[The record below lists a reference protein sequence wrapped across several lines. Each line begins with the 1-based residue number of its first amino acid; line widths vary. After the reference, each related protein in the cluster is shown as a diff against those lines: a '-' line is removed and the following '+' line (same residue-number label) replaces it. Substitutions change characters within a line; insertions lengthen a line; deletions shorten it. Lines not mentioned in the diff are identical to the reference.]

1 MLLTFKTLQGQTF
14 TLEVDPTI
22 TVKDVKVKIET
33 EKGIDTFPNEKQ
45 KLIYNG
51 KVLDNADPL
60 SKYEINEKKFLVVMV
75 PKPVAA
81 AAASAKPA
89 AETPAPTPATPA
101 ATGIP
106 NITPG
111 APTRPKRAQELPTDV
126 PRSSLVYPETPA
138 AAASSATPKAAA
150 TEEKE
155 TKKVEEKETKKE
167 ASEAEPEKKSD
178 SSETPM
184 DVADPTPASGNVGSG
199 SDLVVGEDYNLMVQ
213 NIMDMGY
220 GRDEVAAAL
229 TASFN
234 NPDRAVEYLLT
245 GIPSSVRPASATTPG
260 SDAPAE
266 SNPASAAGTG
276 SEETGSSS
284 GGTGSSGG
292 SNPLAFLRNQ
302 EEFQQM
308 KRLLQQNPGML
319 NALLQNIGQSNPELL
334 QIISQ
339 NQEAFI
345 RMINESDDS
354 TSGSGGGSR
363 SGSGR
368 PATEGEN
375 LGESGVIQ
383 VSPQDKEAIERLK
396 ALGFP
401 EHLVVQ
407 AYFACEKNENLAA
420 NFLLSQGFD
429 D

>member
-1 MLLTFKTLQGQTF
+1 
-14 TLEVDPTI
+14 
-22 TVKDVKVKIET
+22 
-33 EKGIDTFPNEKQ
+33 
-45 KLIYNG
+45 
-51 KVLDNADPL
+51 
-60 SKYEINEKKFLVVMV
+60 
-75 PKPVAA
+75 
-81 AAASAKPA
+81 
-89 AETPAPTPATPA
+89 
-101 ATGIP
+101 
-106 NITPG
+106 
-111 APTRPKRAQELPTDV
+111 
-126 PRSSLVYPETPA
+126 
-138 AAASSATPKAAA
+138 
-150 TEEKE
+150 
-155 TKKVEEKETKKE
+155 
-167 ASEAEPEKKSD
+167 
-178 SSETPM
+178 
-184 DVADPTPASGNVGSG
+184 
-199 SDLVVGEDYNLMVQ
+199 MVQ

-220 GRDEVAAAL
+220 GRDEVVAAL

-245 GIPSSVRPASATTPG
+245 GIPSSVRAERPPTVGGTGSESS
-260 SDAPAE
+260 SDAPA
-266 SNPASAAGTG
+266 SAGTNPVLAALAGSGGEETGSSAAGTG
-276 SEETGSSS
+276 A
-284 GGTGSSGG
+284 
-292 SNPLAFLRNQ
+292 NPLAFLRNQ

-345 RMINESDDS
+345 RMINESDDT
-354 TSGSGGGSR
+354 TSGSAGSGGQRGGGR
-363 SGSGR
+363 PSG
-368 PATEGEN
+368 EEH

>member
-14 TLEVDPTI
+14 TLEVDPSI
-22 TVKDVKVKIET
+22 TVKDVKQKIET
-33 EKGIDTFPNEKQ
+33 EKGVELFPSEKQ

-51 KVLDNADPL
+51 KVLENGDPL

-75 PKPVAA
+75 PKPQSAP
-81 AAASAKPA
+81 AKPA

-101 ATGIP
+101 AT
-106 NITPG
+106 
-111 APTRPKRAQELPTDV
+111 
-126 PRSSLVYPETPA
+126 ETPA
-138 AAASSATPKAAA
+138 AASSAAPATPV
-150 TEEKE
+150 TEQKE
-155 TKKVEEKETKKE
+155 PKKEEEKETKKE
-167 ASEAEPEKKSD
+167 AEPEKKSE

-184 DVADPTPASGNVGSG
+184 EVAAPTSESGGSG

-220 GRDEVAAAL
+220 GRDEVVAAL

-245 GIPSSVRPASATTPG
+245 GIPPSVQGTPSVNPG

-266 SNPASAAGTG
+266 SSPASGAGGTVG
-276 SEETGSSS
+276 SEGGET
-284 GGTGSSGG
+284 G

-354 TSGSGGGSR
+354 SSGSGGGR
-363 SGSGR
+363 TGSGR
-368 PATEGEN
+368 PAAGGEGEH

>member
-14 TLEVDPTI
+14 TLEVDPSI

-33 EKGIDTFPNEKQ
+33 EKGADFFPNDKQ

-51 KVLDNADPL
+51 KVLENGDPL

-75 PKPVAA
+75 PKPQAA
-81 AAASAKPA
+81 PAKPA

-101 ATGIP
+101 AT
-106 NITPG
+106 
-111 APTRPKRAQELPTDV
+111 
-126 PRSSLVYPETPA
+126 ETPA
-138 AAASSATPKAAA
+138 AASSAAPAAA
-150 TEEKE
+150 AKEEKEAKKEEEKE
-155 TKKVEEKETKKE
+155 TKK
-167 ASEAEPEKKSD
+167 EAEPEKKSD

-184 DVADPTPASGNVGSG
+184 EVAAPTSGSGGGTG

-220 GRDEVAAAL
+220 GRDEVVAAL

-245 GIPSSVRPASATTPG
+245 GIPPSVQGTSSVSGTPG

-276 SEETGSSS
+276 SEETGSS
-284 GGTGSSGG
+284 GGTGG

-354 TSGSGGGSR
+354 SSGSGGGGR

-368 PATEGEN
+368 QGPEGEGP

>member
-14 TLEVDPTI
+14 TLEVDPSI
-22 TVKDVKVKIET
+22 TVKDVKQKIET
-33 EKGIDTFPNEKQ
+33 EKGVELFPSEKQ

-51 KVLDNADPL
+51 KVLENGDPL

-75 PKPVAA
+75 PKPQSAP
-81 AAASAKPA
+81 AKPA

-101 ATGIP
+101 AT
-106 NITPG
+106 
-111 APTRPKRAQELPTDV
+111 
-126 PRSSLVYPETPA
+126 ETPA
-138 AAASSATPKAAA
+138 AASSAAPATPDTEQKEPKKE
-150 TEEKE
+150 EEKE
-155 TKKVEEKETKKE
+155 TKK
-167 ASEAEPEKKSD
+167 EAEPEKKSD

-184 DVADPTPASGNVGSG
+184 EVAAPTSGSGGSG

-220 GRDEVAAAL
+220 GRDEVVAAL

-245 GIPSSVRPASATTPG
+245 GIPPSVQGTPSVNPG

-266 SNPASAAGTG
+266 SSPASGA
-276 SEETGSSS
+276 
-284 GGTGSSGG
+284 GGTGGSEGGETG
-292 SNPLAFLRNQ
+292 SNPLAFLRNR

-354 TSGSGGGSR
+354 SSGSGGGR
-363 SGSGR
+363 TGSGR
-368 PATEGEN
+368 PAAGGEGEH

>member
-14 TLEVDPTI
+14 TLEVDPSI

-33 EKGIDTFPNEKQ
+33 EKGADFFPNDKQ

-51 KVLDNADPL
+51 KVLENGDPL

-75 PKPVAA
+75 PKPQAA
-81 AAASAKPA
+81 PAKPA

-101 ATGIP
+101 AT
-106 NITPG
+106 
-111 APTRPKRAQELPTDV
+111 
-126 PRSSLVYPETPA
+126 ETPA
-138 AAASSATPKAAA
+138 AASSAAPAAA
-150 TEEKE
+150 AKEEKEAKKEEEKE
-155 TKKVEEKETKKE
+155 TKK
-167 ASEAEPEKKSD
+167 EAEPEKKSD

-184 DVADPTPASGNVGSG
+184 EVAAPTSGSGGGTG

-220 GRDEVAAAL
+220 GRDEVVAAL

-245 GIPSSVRPASATTPG
+245 GIPPSVQGTPSVSGTPG

-276 SEETGSSS
+276 SEETGSS
-284 GGTGSSGG
+284 GGTGG

-354 TSGSGGGSR
+354 SSGSGGGGR

-368 PATEGEN
+368 PAPEGEGP